1 MEEVEQGSSR
11 STLQQ
16 LIVINLIII
25 SGDLYDDEVSYDDY
39 DDDVGCDDDDY
50 KGEQWQVDDEDDQP
64 GSASLWVW
72 RVQPKTNS
80 V

>member
-50 KGEQWQVDDEDDQP
+50 KGDEGEQWQADDDEDEDQP
-64 GSASLWVW
+64 GSASLWV
-72 RVQPKTNS
+72 R
-80 V
+80 